1 MGRILTAASLL
12 LCAVP
17 AQSVTISN
25 NGPHPW
31 FGWHRFELPSR
42 PAWSS
47 GWTTPLT
54 ETWVLGDSDNEAPW
68 PIDLRLSLAPG
79 EVRTVNIG
87 AMQPVVR
94 PLPFLPADP
103 MVEWFGVPE
112 INGVQMAW
120 DHVMVDGASVL
131 AKCRASW
138 NEWHV
143 SILLRWYPEVRSHI
157 GIEAR
162 VFARDWQG
170 AQTIY
175 TLPDHLRLRWGD
187 ATILPGVLM
196 PSGAQLQDGELL
208 ILNCTAVWPR
218 LMQDLTAEWGWA
230 MTRQNGNLTVTQ

>member
-1 MGRILTAASLL
+1 MGRTLLVAWSLL
-12 LCAVP
+12 CCAP
-17 AQSVTISN
+17 AQSVTVCN

-31 FGWHRFELPSR
+31 FGWHRVELPFR

-54 ETWVLGDSDNEAPW
+54 EVWVLGDSDNEPPW
-68 PIDLRLSLAPG
+68 PIDIRLSLAPG
-79 EVRTVNIG
+79 EVRTVDIG

-94 PLPFLPADP
+94 PLPLLPPDP

-120 DHVMVDGASVL
+120 DHVMVDGAGVL

-143 SILLRWYPEVRSHI
+143 SILLRWYPEVRSHV

-162 VFARDWQG
+162 IFARDWQG
-170 AQTIY
+170 AQAVY
-175 TLPDHLRLRWGD
+175 TLPEHLRLRWGD
-187 ATILPGVLM
+187 AVILPGVLL
-196 PSGAQLQDGELL
+196 PKGEQLQHGEVLT
-208 ILNCTAVWPR
+208 LNCTAVWPR

-230 MTRQNGNLTVTQ
+230 LTKQNQALTVLQ